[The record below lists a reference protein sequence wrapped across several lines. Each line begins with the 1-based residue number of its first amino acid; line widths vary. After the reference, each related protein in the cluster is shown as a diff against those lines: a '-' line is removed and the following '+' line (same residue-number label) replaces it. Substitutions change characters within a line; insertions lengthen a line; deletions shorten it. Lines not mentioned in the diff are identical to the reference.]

1 MSNLKFRKDF
11 VTNSSS
17 SSFLAVD
24 VESKDFVEMLSR
36 FAKGLHTIFGDC
48 IIIDK
53 ENNKMELE
61 YEDGYCPDVP
71 ESLKGFVE
79 SFIEFIE
86 ETSEN
91 YEYEEVSEVI
101 ELVEKLKDWKEELVE
116 LLKNGKVNWEFKDC
130 GWGGDDTSRY
140 DKNTYSEEW
149 LNEVY
154 DAILSEHKELKCYE
168 DITDEIFYN
177 YVGNKSSNEEHT
189 FNYDG
194 VNESVRSCYYLE

>member
-1 MSNLKFRKDF
+1 MRILKFRKDF

-24 VESKDFVEMLSR
+24 VESKDFVEMLGR
-36 FAKGLHTIFGDC
+36 FANGLHTIFGDC
-48 IIIDK
+48 IIIDV
-53 ENNKMELE
+53 ENHKMELE

-71 ESLKGFVE
+71 ESLKGFVD

-91 YEYEEVSEVI
+91 YEEEEVQEVK
-101 ELVEKLKDWKEELVE
+101 ELVEKLKDNRDEVVE
-116 LLKNGKVNWEFKDC
+116 LLRDGKVNYELKDC
-130 GWGGDDTSRY
+130 GWGGDDTSRF
-140 DKNTYSEEW
+140 DKNCYSEEW

-154 DAILSEHKELKCYE
+154 DSILEQHKELKSYDE
-168 DITDEIFYN
+168 ITDEIFYD
-177 YVGNKSSNEEHT
+177 YVSDKSSNEEHV

-194 VNESVRSCYYLE
+194 KNESLRSNYYLE

>member
-1 MSNLKFRKDF
+1 MKFRKDF

-24 VESKDFVEMLSR
+24 VESKDFVEMLGR
-36 FAKGLHTIFGDC
+36 FANGLHIIFGDC
-48 IIIDK
+48 IIIDV

-61 YEDGYCPDVP
+61 YEDGYSPDVP
-71 ESLKGFVE
+71 QTLKGFVD

-91 YEYEEVSEVI
+91 YNEEDIQEVL
-101 ELVEKLKDWKEELVE
+101 ELVEQLKDWKEELVE
-116 LLKNGKVNWEFKDC
+116 LLRNGKVNWEYKDC

-149 LNEVY
+149 LSEVY
-154 DAILSEHKELKCYE
+154 DAILEQHKELTSYE
-168 DITDEIFYN
+168 DITDEIFYD
-177 YVGNKSSNEEHT
+177 YVGDKSSNEEHV

-194 VNESVRSCYYLE
+194 KTESLRSNYYLE

>member
-1 MSNLKFRKDF
+1 MKFRKDF

-24 VESKDFVEMLSR
+24 VESKDFVELLGR
-36 FAKGLHTIFGDC
+36 FAKGLHNIFGDC
-48 IIIDK
+48 LILDFD
-53 ENNKMELE
+53 NNKMELE

-71 ESLKGFVE
+71 ESLKGFVD
-79 SFIEFIE
+79 SFIEFVE

-91 YEYEEVSEVI
+91 YEEEEVEEVLQ
-101 ELVEKLKDWKEELVE
+101 LVEQLKDWKDELVE
-116 LLKNGKVNWEFKDC
+116 LLKKGKVTWEMKDC

-154 DAILSEHKELKCYE
+154 DSILSEHKELKSYD
-168 DITDEIFYN
+168 DITDEIFYD
-177 YVGNKSSNEEHT
+177 YVGNKSSNEEHI
-189 FNYDG
+189 FIYDG
-194 VNESVRSCYYLE
+194 VNESLRSNYYLE